1 VWSSS
6 LKEAMKFFLF
16 LCLACMWNSLVLASP
31 SCSQLIRDLT
41 LATVLRREASTNVC
55 FFRLLRNHISF
66 EFRVLLSWAISS
78 WCRISFAR
86 RSWELRWPT
95 VFWLQLCKLLAV
107 ALNFSDSVSN
117 GQGRAG
123 TAVHAAS
130 TVSMN
135 PSKLGQKAS
144 KWKRLLLV
152 GLSCRPSKRGQWSE
166 SPEAQLCK
174 RQSGNSCFR
183 GAVLEQGIY

>member
-1 VWSSS
+1 MQSHHTGGIYLLELDTRSTIVAHSIAVLQSLS
-6 LKEAMKFFLF
+6 KMLKE
-16 LCLACMWNSLVLASP
+16 STTP
-31 SCSQLIRDLT
+31 T
-41 LATVLRREASTNVC
+41 TPLR
-55 FFRLLRNHISF
+55 
-66 EFRVLLSWAISS
+66 
-78 WCRISFAR
+78 
-86 RSWELRWPT
+86 
-95 VFWLQLCKLLAV
+95 FWLQLCKLLAV